1 MTTKTYPHDRFLAAT
16 LLKLVP
22 REATPNQITILRIF
36 MTPAVVWFLHEERYD
51 LAVAFFLIT
60 ALTDM
65 LDGSL
70 ARTRG
75 QVTAWGTMWDPIAD
89 KLLIGSVALLLLT
102 RHFPPELTAVILGLE
117 AAFLAGGWY
126 RTTQGESVA
135 ANWWGKFKML
145 AQVIGVTLFLLS
157 LQTGLAG
164 LALASYAAFGVACVL
179 ALVSLFRH
187 GL

>member
-1 MTTKTYPHDRFLAAT
+1 MTSKTYPHDRFLAAT

-22 REATPNQITILRIF
+22 KEATPNQLTILRIF
-36 MTPAVVWFLHEERYD
+36 MTPAVAWFLYEERYD
-51 LAVAFFLIT
+51 LAIPLFLIA

-75 QVTAWGTMWDPIAD
+75 QVTSWGALWDPVAD
-89 KLLIGSVALLLLT
+89 KLLIGSVALLLLA
-102 RHFPPELTAVILGLE
+102 RHFPPALAAVILALE

-126 RTTQGESVA
+126 RNVRGVNVA

-145 AQVIGVTLFLLS
+145 AQVVGVTLFLLS
-157 LQTGLAG
+157 LHSGIGG
-164 LALASYAAFGVACVL
+164 LALASYAVFGVACVL
-179 ALVSLFRH
+179 ALVSLTRH